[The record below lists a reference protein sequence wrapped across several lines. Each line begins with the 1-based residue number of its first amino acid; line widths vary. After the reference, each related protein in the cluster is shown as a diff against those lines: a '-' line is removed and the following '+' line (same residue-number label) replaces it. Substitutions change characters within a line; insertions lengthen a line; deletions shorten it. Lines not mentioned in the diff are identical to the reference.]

1 MSVVGFGSIPV
12 IPSLDGITKTLE
24 RQLSG
29 PLSAA
34 AKKAGGEFEQILANS
49 AEQAAK
55 KVELA
60 RKREVAAAAQVEAAE
75 RKILSAK
82 DDVEAATKRASTAE
96 KQLNVVR
103 GQQSLKVEDAERK
116 LEALRSSGTATADQL
131 KRAEDDLRI
140 TRQKA
145 DVAIEKQEAAVEA
158 ARKKVDT
165 QTQKVESA
173 ETGLKDARRQAAD
186 ATDNVVAAEKRLQD
200 EQGKAEKS
208 TVSLRDR
215 IKEAG
220 DEAYTTGGLFDG
232 LVGKIGGVAA
242 LAAGALGVTGGMS
255 FLSDAISQGRELDTV
270 MGSLQ
275 AVSQSTEAQM
285 AAVSERARD
294 LGADETL
301 ASTSAASATEAMLSL
316 AQGGMSVSDAMEAA
330 KGSIQLAGAAQI
342 DAGQAASIQISQ
354 LNSFGLAADE
364 ATRVADVLANASNN
378 SATSVVELGEAL
390 KMTSPTASTLGISLE
405 DTNTMLGLFANNGVK
420 GSEAGTA
427 MRSALLSITAPTK
440 QAAKA
445 FEEMGVEAFDSE
457 GRFVGLSEVSRQ
469 LAAAQERMGESAYL
483 GAAATAFG
491 REAIGFAT
499 TAASGGAEAFDELRA
514 AMDRQ
519 GTAGETAGAKLAGMN
534 GALDRF
540 ENGLDDAK
548 LRVYELISPLLTEWI
563 DKAAGGL
570 DSLAESFED
579 TVSWMTEHKDLLIVI
594 GGVAGGVVTGLL
606 ALKAVQAGLWAVGA
620 ISTFARTLAAMP
632 TLLAAQ
638 RAGTLTATAA
648 QLGLNG
654 ALAANPIGAVVIA
667 ITAVVGALVV
677 FFTKTETGREMW
689 SKFTTAI
696 VDGWNWTT
704 EKLGAGVQWIQDKF
718 SAFTGWISDAWSGI
732 TSLFKGDFTAE
743 LRESF
748 GVEEDNPLI
757 SGFLKAHEILT
768 GIPKLITGITDI
780 LFKGEFSGMPFGLE
794 EDSGIVNFFFTI
806 REAVI
811 KTGEIISAVWDGIVT
826 VGKWAFAI
834 IATIVITPLILYWN
848 LLSSAVKLGYEKVI
862 LPTFTAFAALG
873 QWLWGSALKPAF
885 AGISSAW
892 SSLGDA
898 LATGWAWIDENVIQ
912 PVVAG
917 FEWLGEM
924 TLAVFDFLAEK
935 WQITQELFA
944 AGWAWID
951 ENMIQPFM
959 TGLGWLGDKFAEVI
973 AWIGDQWNLAQMLLA
988 AGWLW
993 IDGNVFQLFRDGAQW
1008 VGEKFQQ
1015 VVDGIG
1021 LAWEATKLTLYAG
1034 WLWIDQNVFSIFRL
1048 GVELMK
1054 SATET
1059 AMSGIGLAF
1068 DWLREKTATPINFVI
1083 REIYMGGIREAWGA
1097 VARLVDL
1104 PELPEIQEIKGYRS
1118 GGILPGYSRMADG
1131 DDQLVPMRRGEGVLV
1146 SEGLRD
1152 RQSRELFL
1160 SANEQ
1165 AKRGKSF
1172 AGFLSD
1178 FVAGYA
1184 GGGVIGS
1191 LNSIKNAFYPELSL
1205 TSGHRPGDS
1214 GYHGTAQAADFSN
1227 TGAGMPSTPA
1237 MQAFAK
1243 FMYGNYGDQLE
1254 QLIHH
1259 PARNIGSG
1267 KDVGDGFGYY
1277 GAGTMYGHTDHVHLA
1292 ALRALVDPSGVVQM
1306 EPYDGEGGGFSLSTM
1321 VKSLWDSAIGKIG
1334 SFTDGAGIM
1343 AELPAALLSK
1353 MATSA
1358 WEYISGLV
1366 GKFFGSAGSIGD
1378 AESWRD
1384 MAKSAMRRNGFN
1396 ADDEAQVNAML
1407 SQIMSESGGNPGIAQ
1422 QIVDINGTGDAAGVG
1437 LLQIIPGTFAAHRD
1451 PDLPNDRRDAW
1462 ANMNAALRYY
1472 KSRYGMDLTTM
1483 WGHGHGY
1490 AMGGIFDAPHVGIYD
1505 TGGVLPKGGV
1515 AVNTSAFDE
1524 VIVNGPN
1531 LQAINNLANNVGVLV
1546 QKLSRDGD
1554 VDAFAAALAK
1564 ELDPV
1569 VVELQRL
1576 ADPSTVE
1583 GMTIRSVADRV
1594 LGMDLLPYGNVVE
1607 TIMSAE
1613 TDLLN
1618 ARSGHADR
1626 LQAILDKEKALK
1638 DAQAELDA
1646 LLSDESGMSVQNQ
1659 RKLADAEKA
1668 LEKAKADAAEA
1679 SAEKQ
1684 SAAAEK
1690 VANAEEK
1697 LSRVREDIAA
1707 SAEEDAEKRDED
1719 IVKATDAVS
1728 KAESELVSARQES
1741 VKQLDHIM
1749 LPETVGGLIPQ
1760 IGQAASALSGV
1771 LPEVSAGLSGLAATA
1786 LPAGVSLG
1794 MAMAAVQ
1801 VALDVAREIWDA
1813 IDEFIEHLNAIR
1825 IFEAEGWAKTF
1836 ASIHEWTRLVEGQR
1850 QAVSAL
1856 QQDLINAQIALTSA
1870 TWDVR
1875 VAQFDQ
1881 MRAQLEGVKNVAT
1894 AQAALDAERERA
1906 ARQALWDSGALNDA
1920 FDRYRW
1926 AQKVGWEDLLRDAVV
1941 ITPEILAL
1949 QHELNATKLLAEAA
1963 NLEAAKNTL
1972 TAIHQM
1978 NLASI
1983 NLGRTQA
1990 KLLDQQEL
1998 LAQMEGTNYGLSGE
2012 ESRVMS
2018 ELADIMADNAKL
2030 EADRNSL
2037 GNTVKDALGTGLSF
2051 LTFGLFG
2058 NDLKNT
2064 QDSFDEAIRANNARI
2079 DRIMGQY
2086 KDLISEED
2094 FKEMQKA
2101 MERAKAQYA
2110 LGNTAGAEA
2119 ILRGEV
2125 LGRAEQA
2132 TRDAELDR
2140 DIYDWRQEQEDL
2152 RNSIEDTQLDLD
2164 YQTKLQEYIEKIFAL
2179 ESGAASEQYSA
2190 DAIRESN
2197 PVVKAALEELAEREA
2212 NIAQSV
2218 VEKQPVNITLTGDA
2232 ISTDKVRELLEEL
2245 NTRSDDLDI
2254 RVTQLEEP
2262 EEDDLMDAINSRRT
2276 Y

>member
-1 MSVVGFGSIPV
+1 MSVVGFASIPV
-12 IPSLDGITKTLE
+12 IPSLDGITKDIE

-55 KVELA
+55 KVEFA

-75 RKILSAK
+75 RKIMSAK
-82 DDVEAATKRASTAE
+82 ADVEAAIKKVETAE
-96 KQLNVVR
+96 KQLDVVR
-103 GQQSLKVEDAERK
+103 SQQNRKVEDAEKRLK
-116 LEALRSSGTATADQL
+116 DLRDSGKASAEQV
-131 KRAEDDLRI
+131 KRAEEDLQI
-140 TRQKA
+140 TRGKA
-145 DVAIEKQEAAVEA
+145 DVAIEKQEASVET
-158 ARKKVDT
+158 ARRKVTD
-165 QTQKVESA
+165 QTHKVESA
-173 ETGLKDARRQAAD
+173 EDDLNAARRKAKDAA
-186 ATDNVVAAEKRLQD
+186 DNVVSAEKRLQD
-200 EQGKAEKS
+200 EQDETGKTTK
-208 TVSLRDR
+208 SLRDR
-215 IKEAG
+215 LRELGDEQDSVAEKSRGLGDKLMSGLGKVGTGALLGVGAQIGSTVTEGIGTAFSKGFSRLASIEQAQTMLEGLGNSGAQVQSIMDSAMDSVSGTAFGFGEAASMAATFSGAGIKESEELTRILSLVGDTAAITG
-220 DEAYTTGGLFDG
+220 SDFTEMGSIWTKVATSQRISTEEMNQLMDRGLGVLPELQAHYGVTADEARKMVTEGKVSFEDFSEIMENMVGGSAALMGETFSGSAANMQAALGRLGAKLLDPIYSNAPAIFG
-232 LVGKIGGVAA
+232 AIGEGVDRLGEHMAPLIEEFSIRFGPMIEDFASRLGPWLIETIDSTAEKLKESIRWIRENEEGIKTAAVVIGVAVA
-242 LAAGALGVTGGMS
+242 TWKLWSAGIAINNARILIGQKGLLGYIATTKMATAATKL
-255 FLSDAISQGRELDTV
+255 
-270 MGSLQ
+270 
-275 AVSQSTEAQM
+275 
-285 AAVSERARD
+285 
-294 LGADETL
+294 
-301 ASTSAASATEAMLSL
+301 LSL
-316 AQGGMSVSDAMEAA
+316 ATKAN
-330 KGSIQLAGAAQI
+330 I
-342 DAGQAASIQISQ
+342 
-354 LNSFGLAADE
+354 FGLIV
-364 ATRVADVLANASNN
+364 T
-378 SATSVVELGEAL
+378 
-390 KMTSPTASTLGISLE
+390 GI
-405 DTNTMLGLFANNGVK
+405 
-420 GSEAGTA
+420 
-427 MRSALLSITAPTK
+427 
-440 QAAKA
+440 
-445 FEEMGVEAFDSE
+445 
-457 GRFVGLSEVSRQ
+457 
-469 LAAAQERMGESAYL
+469 AAA
-483 GAAATAFG
+483 
-491 REAIGFAT
+491 
-499 TAASGGAEAFDELRA
+499 
-514 AMDRQ
+514 
-519 GTAGETAGAKLAGMN
+519 
-534 GALDRF
+534 
-540 ENGLDDAK
+540 
-548 LRVYELISPLLTEWI
+548 
-563 DKAAGGL
+563 
-570 DSLAESFED
+570 
-579 TVSWMTEHKDLLIVI
+579 
-594 GGVAGGVVTGLL
+594 VAGLI
-606 ALKAVQAGLWAVGA
+606 W
-620 ISTFARTLAAMP
+620 
-632 TLLAAQ
+632 
-638 RAGTLTATAA
+638 
-648 QLGLNG
+648 
-654 ALAANPIGAVVIA
+654 
-667 ITAVVGALVV
+667 

-704 EKLGAGVQWIQDKF
+704 EKLGAGVQLIQDKF
-718 SAFTGWISDAWSGI
+718 NSFTGWISDAWSGI
-732 TSLFKGDFTAE
+732 SSLFKGDFTAE

-768 GIPKLITGITDI
+768 GIPKLITGIADI
-780 LFKGEFSGMPFGLE
+780 LFRGEFPGMPFGLE
-794 EDSGIVNFFFTI
+794 EDSGLVNFFFKI

-826 VGKWAFAI
+826 VGKYAIAI
-834 IATIVITPLILYWN
+834 IGTIVITPLILYWN
-848 LLSSAVKLGYEKVI
+848 SLSSAVKLGYEKLI
-862 LPTFTAFAALG
+862 LPTFNAFATAG
-873 QWLWGSALKPAF
+873 KWLWENALKPAF
-885 AGISSAW
+885 AGISAAW
-892 SSLGDA
+892 SFLGDA

-912 PVVAG
+912 AVVAG
-917 FEWLGEM
+917 FEWLGEVV
-924 TLAVFDFLAEK
+924 LSVFDFVAEK

-959 TGLGWLGDKFAEVI
+959 AGLGWLGDRFAEII
-973 AWIGDQWNLAQMLLA
+973 AWIGEQWNLAQMLLA

-1008 VGEKFQQ
+1008 VGDKFQQ
-1015 VVDGIG
+1015 VVDGISF
-1021 LAWEATKLTLYAG
+1021 AWETAKLVLYAG
-1034 WLWIDQNVFSIFRL
+1034 WLWIDQNVFSAFRFAIDL
-1048 GVELMK
+1048 LK
-1054 SATET
+1054 SATEI
-1059 AMSGIGLAF
+1059 AINGIGTAF
-1068 DWLREKTATPINFVI
+1068 DWLKEKTASPINFVI
-1083 REIYMGGIREAWGA
+1083 REIYMGGIRQAWGA
-1097 VARLVDL
+1097 VASLVDL

-1146 SEGLRD
+1146 SEGLQD
-1152 RQSRELFL
+1152 RASRELFL

-1184 GGGVIGS
+1184 NGGVIGS

-1227 TGAGMPSTPA
+1227 TGEGMPSTPA

-1306 EPYDGEGGGFSLSTM
+1306 EPYDGEGGGFSLSNM

-1343 AELPAALLSK
+1343 AELPGALLSK

-1384 MAKSAMRRNGFN
+1384 MAVSAMRRNGFN
-1396 ADDEAQVNAML
+1396 ADDPAQVNAML

-1437 LLQIIPGTFAAHRD
+1437 LLQIIPGTFEAHRD

-1531 LQAINNLANNVGVLV
+1531 LQAINNLANNVGALV

-1594 LGMDLLPYGNVVE
+1594 LGMDLLPYGNVME

-1618 ARSGHADR
+1618 ARAGHADR
-1626 LQAILDKEKALK
+1626 LQAILDKEKALA
-1638 DAQAELDA
+1638 DAQKELEA

-1684 SAAAEK
+1684 TAAAEK

-1707 SAEEDAEKRDED
+1707 SAEKDAEKRDED

-1771 LPEVSAGLSGLAATA
+1771 LPEVSAGLTGLAATA

-1813 IDEFIEHLNAIR
+1813 VDEFIEHLNAIR
-1825 IFEAEGWAKTF
+1825 VFEAEGWAKTF

-1856 QQDLINAQIALTSA
+1856 EQDLINAQIALTSA

-1881 MRAQLEGVKNVAT
+1881 MRAQLDGVKNVAT

-1906 ARQALWDSGALNDA
+1906 ARQALWDSGTLNDA

-1949 QHELNATKLLAEAA
+1949 QHELTATKLLAEAA

-2037 GNTVKDALGTGLSF
+2037 GNTVKDAVGTGLNF
-2051 LTFGLFG
+2051 LSFGLLG

-2079 DRIMGQY
+2079 DRIMAQY

-2152 RNSIEDTQLDLD
+2152 RNSIEDTKLDLD

-2245 NTRSDDLDI
+2245 NTRSEDLDI

>member
-1 MSVVGFGSIPV
+1 MSAVGFASIPV
-12 IPSLDGITKTLE
+12 IPSLQGIARELEKTLV
-24 RQLSG
+24 G
-29 PLSAA
+29 PVQSAA
-34 AKKAGGEFEQILANS
+34 LKSGRDMENILATS
-49 AEQAAK
+49 AERASK
-55 KVELA
+55 KVATA
-60 RKREVAAAAQVEAAE
+60 RKLEVTAAQNVADAEKQIQIQKSATEAASKKVEAAE
-75 RKILSAK
+75 QELNRTRVTSRQN
-82 DDVEAATKRASTAE
+82 VER
-96 KQLNVVR
+96 
-103 GQQSLKVEDAERK
+103 AERS
-116 LEALRSSGTATADQL
+116 LAALRSSGKATADQL
-131 KRAEDDLRI
+131 TDAENRV
-140 TRQKA
+140 T
-145 DVAIEKQEAAVEA
+145 A
-158 ARKKVDT
+158 ARLAE
-165 QTQKVESA
+165 ESA
-173 ETGLKDARRQAAD
+173 ISRKEIALNNARTASLKTTATLESNERALAKAQRESKDAAD
-186 ATDNVVAAEKRLQD
+186 NLVAAEKNASDAQDLLNREVTEGTGLLGKFRQEVANAGGDLEDLGGKSESLGSRLMGGLKTIGSGALLGVGAQIGSTVTEGIGTAFSKGFSRLASIEQAQTMLEGLGNSGAQVQSIMDSAMDSVSGTAFGFGEAASMAATFSGAGIKESEELTRILSLVGDTAAITGSDFTEMGSIWTKVATGQKLQTTEMQQLMDRGLGVLPELQAHYGVTAD
-200 EQGKAEKS
+200 EARKMVTEGKVSFEDFSEIMENMVGGSAALMGETFSGSAANMQAALGRLGAKLLDPIYSNAPAIFGAIGEGVDRLGEHMAPLIEEFSTRFGPMIEDFASRLGPWLIETIDLTAEKLKDS
-208 TVSLRDR
+208 IQWIR
-215 IKEAG
+215 EN
-220 DEAYTTGGLFDG
+220 EEGL
-232 LVGKIGGVAA
+232 K
-242 LAAGALGVTGGMS
+242 T
-255 FLSDAISQGRELDTV
+255 
-270 MGSLQ
+270 
-275 AVSQSTEAQM
+275 
-285 AAVSERARD
+285 AAVVV
-294 LGADETL
+294 GAAVATWKL
-301 ASTSAASATEAMLSL
+301 WSAAVAINNARILIGQKGLLGYIATTKMATAVTKLLSL
-316 AQGGMSVSDAMEAA
+316 ATKAN
-330 KGSIQLAGAAQI
+330 I
-342 DAGQAASIQISQ
+342 
-354 LNSFGLAADE
+354 FGLIV
-364 ATRVADVLANASNN
+364 T
-378 SATSVVELGEAL
+378 
-390 KMTSPTASTLGISLE
+390 GI
-405 DTNTMLGLFANNGVK
+405 
-420 GSEAGTA
+420 
-427 MRSALLSITAPTK
+427 
-440 QAAKA
+440 
-445 FEEMGVEAFDSE
+445 
-457 GRFVGLSEVSRQ
+457 
-469 LAAAQERMGESAYL
+469 AAA
-483 GAAATAFG
+483 
-491 REAIGFAT
+491 
-499 TAASGGAEAFDELRA
+499 
-514 AMDRQ
+514 
-519 GTAGETAGAKLAGMN
+519 
-534 GALDRF
+534 
-540 ENGLDDAK
+540 
-548 LRVYELISPLLTEWI
+548 
-563 DKAAGGL
+563 
-570 DSLAESFED
+570 
-579 TVSWMTEHKDLLIVI
+579 
-594 GGVAGGVVTGLL
+594 VAGLI
-606 ALKAVQAGLWAVGA
+606 W
-620 ISTFARTLAAMP
+620 
-632 TLLAAQ
+632 
-638 RAGTLTATAA
+638 
-648 QLGLNG
+648 
-654 ALAANPIGAVVIA
+654 
-667 ITAVVGALVV
+667 
-677 FFTKTETGREMW
+677 FFTKTETGRELW
-689 SKFTTAI
+689 SKFTTGI
-696 VDGWNWTT
+696 VDGWDWATG
-704 EKLGAGVQWIQDKF
+704 KLGAGVEWVQEKF

-768 GIPKLITGITDI
+768 GIPQLITGIADI
-780 LFKGEFSGMPFGLE
+780 LFRGDFTGMPFGLE
-794 EDSGIVNFFFTI
+794 EDSGLVNFFFTI
-806 REAVI
+806 RDAAI
-811 KTGEIISAVWDGIVT
+811 KAGEIISAVWDGIVT
-826 VGKWAFAI
+826 VGKYAIAI
-834 IATIVITPLILYWN
+834 IGTIVITPLILYWN
-848 LLSSAVKLGYEKVI
+848 TLSSAVKLGYEKLI
-862 LPTFTAFAALG
+862 LPTFNAFAALG
-873 QWLWGSALKPAF
+873 RWLWENGLKPVF
-885 AGISSAW
+885 SGISTAW
-892 SSLGDA
+892 SVMGDA
-898 LATGWAWIDENVIQ
+898 LAVGWAWIDENIIQ
-912 PVVAG
+912 TFIEG
-917 FEWLGEM
+917 WDILGEKVS
-924 TLAVFDFLAEK
+924 TVLDWVAEK
-935 WQITQELFA
+935 WQLTQDVLGL
-944 AGWAWID
+944 GWLWID

-959 TGLGWLGDKFAEVI
+959 AGLGWLGDRFAEII
-973 AWIGDQWNLAQMLLA
+973 AWIGDQWNLAQMLLV

-1008 VGEKFQQ
+1008 VGDKFQQ

-1021 LAWEATKLTLYAG
+1021 LAWETAKLALYAG

-1059 AMSGIGLAF
+1059 AMNGIGLAF

-1083 REIYMGGIREAWGA
+1083 REIYMGGIRKAWGA
-1097 VARLVDL
+1097 VASLVDL
-1104 PELPEIQEIKGYRS
+1104 PELPEIQEIKGYRT

-1184 GGGVIGS
+1184 NGGVIGS

-1214 GYHGTAQAADFSN
+1214 GYHGSAQAADFSN

-1277 GAGTMYGHTDHVHLA
+1277 GAGTMHGHTDHVHLA

-1306 EPYDGEGGGFSLSTM
+1306 EPYDGESGGGFSLSNM

-1343 AELPAALLSK
+1343 AELPGALLSK

-1358 WEYISGLV
+1358 WDYISGLV
-1366 GKFFGSAGSIGD
+1366 GKFFGSSGSIGD

-1384 MAKSAMRRNGFN
+1384 MAVSAMRRNGFN
-1396 ADDEAQVNAML
+1396 ADDPAQVNAML

-1531 LQAINNLANNVGVLV
+1531 LQAINNLANNVGALV

-1618 ARSGHADR
+1618 ARAGHADR

-1638 DAQAELDA
+1638 DAQEELDA

-1684 SAAAEK
+1684 TAAAEK

-1707 SAEEDAEKRDED
+1707 SADKDAEKRDED
-1719 IVKATDAVS
+1719 IIKATDAVS

-1771 LPEVSAGLSGLAATA
+1771 LPEVSAGLTGLAATA

-1813 IDEFIEHLNAIR
+1813 VDEFIEHLNAIR
-1825 IFEAEGWAKTF
+1825 VFEAEGWAKTF

-1856 QQDLINAQIALTSA
+1856 EQDLINAQIALTSA

-1906 ARQALWDSGALNDA
+1906 ARQALWDSGTLNDA

-1926 AQKVGWEDLLRDAVV
+1926 AQKVGWEDLLGDAVV

-2037 GNTVKDALGTGLSF
+2037 GNTVKDAVGTGLNF
-2051 LTFGLFG
+2051 LSFGLLG
-2058 NDLKNT
+2058 NNLKNT

-2245 NTRSDDLDI
+2245 NTRSEDLDI

-2262 EEDDLMDAINSRRT
+2262 EDDDLMDAINSRRT

>member
-1 MSVVGFGSIPV
+1 MSAVGFASIPV
-12 IPSLDGITKTLE
+12 IPSLQGIARELEKTLV
-24 RQLSG
+24 G
-29 PLSAA
+29 PVQSAA
-34 AKKAGGEFEQILANS
+34 LKSGRDMENILATS
-49 AEQAAK
+49 AERASK
-55 KVELA
+55 KVASA
-60 RKREVAAAAQVEAAE
+60 RKVEVAAAQSVADAEKQIQIQKSATEAASKKVEAAE
-75 RKILSAK
+75 QELNRTRITSRQN
-82 DDVEAATKRASTAE
+82 VEK
-96 KQLNVVR
+96 
-103 GQQSLKVEDAERK
+103 AERS
-116 LEALRSSGTATADQL
+116 LAALRSSGKATADQL
-131 KRAEDDLRI
+131 TDAENRV
-140 TRQKA
+140 T
-145 DVAIEKQEAAVEA
+145 A
-158 ARKKVDT
+158 ARLAE
-165 QTQKVESA
+165 ESA
-173 ETGLKDARRQAAD
+173 ISKKEVALNNARTASLKTTATLESNERSLAKAQREAKDAAD
-186 ATDNVVAAEKRLQD
+186 NLVAAEKNAADSQDLLNREVTEGTGLLGKFRQEVANAGGDLEVLGGKSESVGSRLMGGLKTMGTGALLGVGAQIGSTVTEGIGTAFSKGFSRLASIEQAQTMLEGLGNSGAQVQSIMDSAMDSVSGTAFGFGEAASMAATFSGAGIKESEELTRILSLVGDTAAITGSDFTEMGSIWTKVATGQKLQTTEMQQLMDRGLGVLPELQAHYGVTAD
-200 EQGKAEKS
+200 EARKMVTEGKVSFEDFSEIMENMVGGSAALMGETFSGSAANMQAALGRLGAKLLDPIYSNAPAIFGAIGEGVDRLGEHMAPLIEEFSTRFGPMIEDFASRLGPWLVETIDLTAEK
-208 TVSLRDR
+208 L
-215 IKEAG
+215 KESIQWIR
-220 DEAYTTGGLFDG
+220 ENEEGL
-232 LVGKIGGVAA
+232 K
-242 LAAGALGVTGGMS
+242 T
-255 FLSDAISQGRELDTV
+255 
-270 MGSLQ
+270 
-275 AVSQSTEAQM
+275 
-285 AAVSERARD
+285 AAVVV
-294 LGADETL
+294 GAAVATWKL
-301 ASTSAASATEAMLSL
+301 WSAAVAINNARILIGQKGLLGYIATTKMATAVTKLLSL
-316 AQGGMSVSDAMEAA
+316 ATKAN
-330 KGSIQLAGAAQI
+330 I
-342 DAGQAASIQISQ
+342 
-354 LNSFGLAADE
+354 FGLIV
-364 ATRVADVLANASNN
+364 T
-378 SATSVVELGEAL
+378 
-390 KMTSPTASTLGISLE
+390 GI
-405 DTNTMLGLFANNGVK
+405 
-420 GSEAGTA
+420 
-427 MRSALLSITAPTK
+427 
-440 QAAKA
+440 
-445 FEEMGVEAFDSE
+445 
-457 GRFVGLSEVSRQ
+457 
-469 LAAAQERMGESAYL
+469 AAA
-483 GAAATAFG
+483 
-491 REAIGFAT
+491 
-499 TAASGGAEAFDELRA
+499 
-514 AMDRQ
+514 
-519 GTAGETAGAKLAGMN
+519 
-534 GALDRF
+534 
-540 ENGLDDAK
+540 
-548 LRVYELISPLLTEWI
+548 
-563 DKAAGGL
+563 
-570 DSLAESFED
+570 
-579 TVSWMTEHKDLLIVI
+579 
-594 GGVAGGVVTGLL
+594 VAGLI
-606 ALKAVQAGLWAVGA
+606 W
-620 ISTFARTLAAMP
+620 
-632 TLLAAQ
+632 
-638 RAGTLTATAA
+638 
-648 QLGLNG
+648 
-654 ALAANPIGAVVIA
+654 
-667 ITAVVGALVV
+667 

-718 SAFTGWISDAWSGI
+718 NSFIGWISDAWSGI
-732 TSLFKGDFTAE
+732 TSIFKGDFTSE

-768 GIPKLITGITDI
+768 GIPQLITGIADI
-780 LFKGEFSGMPFGLE
+780 LFRGDFTGMPFGLE
-794 EDSGIVNFFFTI
+794 EDSGLVNFFFTI
-806 REAVI
+806 RDAAI

-826 VGKWAFAI
+826 VGKYAIAI
-834 IATIVITPLILYWN
+834 IGTIVITPLILYWN
-848 LLSSAVKLGYEKVI
+848 LLSGAVKLGYEKLI
-862 LPTFTAFAALG
+862 LPTFNAFAALG
-873 QWLWGSALKPAF
+873 KWLWENALKPVF
-885 AGISSAW
+885 SGISTAW
-892 SSLGDA
+892 SAMGDA
-898 LATGWAWIDENVIQ
+898 LAVGWAWIDENIIQ
-912 PVVAG
+912 PFIEGWDV
-917 FEWLGEM
+917 LGEKVSIV
-924 TLAVFDFLAEK
+924 LDWVAEK
-935 WQITQELFA
+935 WQLTQDFLGL
-944 AGWAWID
+944 GWLWID

-959 TGLGWLGDKFAEVI
+959 AGLGWLGDRFAEI
-973 AWIGDQWNLAQMLLA
+973 ITWIGDQWNLAQMLLA

-1008 VGEKFQQ
+1008 VGDKFQQ

-1021 LAWEATKLTLYAG
+1021 LAWDAAKLMLHAG

-1059 AMSGIGLAF
+1059 AMNGIGLAF

-1083 REIYMGGIREAWGA
+1083 REVYMGGIRQAWGA
-1097 VARLVDL
+1097 VARLVDV
-1104 PELPEIQEIKGYRS
+1104 PELPEIQEI
-1118 GGILPGYSRMADG
+1118 GGFAQGTARVPGARTRHDNMHMVSNDG
-1131 DDQLVPMRRGEGVLV
+1131 RFGISLRGGEGVVVPEVVDGLGEKTINDLNSV
-1146 SEGLRD
+1146 GLRSGAQGV
-1152 RQSRELFL
+1152 RTYMEHF
-1160 SANEQ
+1160 
-1165 AKRGKSF
+1165 G
-1172 AGFLSD
+1172 GFSNGGIID
-1178 FVAGYA
+1178 SMIGFV
-1184 GGGVIGS
+1184 S
-1191 LNSIKNAFYPELSL
+1191 KHFPQLQM
-1205 TSGHRPGDS
+1205 TSGWRFTDNGLHSRG
-1214 GYHGTAQAADFSN
+1214 QAADFSN
-1227 TGAGMPSTPA
+1227 QGQGGPSTPESRGLA
-1237 MQAFAK
+1237 RAIYQNFP
-1243 FMYGNYGDQLE
+1243 NQTE
-1254 QLIHH
+1254 QLIHWKLDGWQ
-1259 PARNIGSG
+1259 NLLSG
-1267 KDVGDGFGYY
+1267 RPFDY
-1277 GAGTMYGHTDHVHLA
+1277 GAATNAQHTDHVHWGMLSPLNYDA
-1292 ALRALVDPSGVVQM
+1292 DELDLSGGGSGVFETITAM
-1306 EPYDGEGGGFSLSTM
+1306 AKRLWDGFIDKVPSFDGSGIIGDLPEAFLKKTAGTAWDYIKSLADKIMSTFTGTSGAGAEQWRDLARTALARFGYGEEYLDAM
-1321 VKSLWDSAIGKIG
+1321 VKQIDIESSGDPNAINLWD
-1334 SFTDGAGIM
+1334 
-1343 AELPAALLSK
+1343 EN
-1353 MATSA
+1353 AT
-1358 WEYISGLV
+1358 V
-1366 GKFFGSAGSIGD
+1366 
-1378 AESWRD
+1378 R
-1384 MAKSAMRRNGFN
+1384 
-1396 ADDEAQVNAML
+1396 
-1407 SQIMSESGGNPGIAQ
+1407 
-1422 QIVDINGTGDAAGVG
+1422 GTPSRG
-1437 LLQIIPGTFAAHRD
+1437 LLQVIDPTYRD
-1451 PDLPNDRRDAW
+1451 VRNKFPDAFEGLPDDPTHPLTNLVAGIGALERD
-1462 ANMNAALRYY
+1462 
-1472 KSRYGMDLTTM
+1472 
-1483 WGHGHGY
+1483 WGGPAGGRWPTVDGY
-1490 AMGGIFDAPHVGIYD
+1490 SEGGIINVPHMGIYD

-1531 LQAINNLANNVGVLV
+1531 LQAINNLANNVGALV

-1618 ARSGHADR
+1618 ARAGHADR

-1638 DAQAELDA
+1638 DAQEELDA
-1646 LLSDESGMSVQNQ
+1646 LMSDESGMSVQNQ

-1707 SAEEDAEKRDED
+1707 SADKDAEKRDED
-1719 IVKATDAVS
+1719 IIKATDAVS

-1856 QQDLINAQIALTSA
+1856 QQDLINAQISLTSA

-1906 ARQALWDSGALNDA
+1906 ARQALWETDSLNAA

-1990 KLLDQQEL
+1990 KLIDQQEL
-1998 LAQMEGTNYGLSGE
+1998 LAKMEGTNYGLSGE

-2037 GNTVKDALGTGLSF
+2037 GNTVKDALGTGLNF

-2152 RNSIEDTQLDLD
+2152 RNSIEDTKLDLD

-2197 PVVKAALEELAEREA
+2197 PVVKAALEELAQRES

-2245 NTRSDDLDI
+2245 NTRSEDLDI

-2262 EEDDLMDAINSRRT
+2262 EDDDLMDAINSRRT